1 MRVLV
6 VLEVVDEVEDKEY
19 KSTPLTEELASPS
32 FNGGTRYV

>member
-19 KSTPLTEELASPS
+19 KSNLLTEELASHS

>member
-1 MRVLV
+1 M

-19 KSTPLTEELASPS
+19 KFNPLTEELASP